1 MYNKETVRR
10 YILFQIPELALTI
23 LILFLIRY
31 FFDYPLWILWLIVFF
46 SIVKDVFL
54 FRFTWK
60 SYVVHKKE
68 DYAGV
73 KGRTCIAQEDITKR
87 GLVKLNGEL
96 WKAEVS
102 APVSK
107 GDVMI
112 VTDVK
117 GLLLMAQKES

>member
-1 MYNKETVRR
+1 MYSKETVRR
-10 YILFQIPELALTI
+10 YILFQIPELSLTI
-23 LILFLIRY
+23 LILFIIRY

-46 SIVKDVFL
+46 SIVKDFIL

-73 KGRTCIAQEDITKR
+73 KGKKCIAQEDILKR

-96 WKAEVS
+96 WKVEVD
-102 APVSK
+102 APVRK
-107 GDVMI
+107 GDALI
-112 VTDVK
+112 VTDVQ
-117 GLLLMAQKES
+117 GLLLLAKKVS